1 MRRESG
7 GGAPLAEPT
16 STSGNLDHSAGSPRP
31 YAGAATEMPL
41 SESVTRPADTATGPA
56 PSLAKVRLGAE
67 MATAARETRISPSRR
82 VGEVRVRVSSPRG
95 TERARSDAL
104 SRAEMSISTPSR
116 AEIDASPPACTSRR
130 AGATPLSSR
139 TARCSRGRAPS
150 KPSSAAVSSGKRR
163 AASAPTCSPR
173 RPMPCSKAKLL
184 ASWPLTVSGQEGGAG
199 GAPTDQ
205 EGLAYEAPEAEAGG
219 GAAGSAEGGASWRQ
233 SASMVPSR
241 YAVSRVPPPPP
252 PPPASSENAA
262 SIAAA
267 SASVALSGASLE
279 LDATASTAARA
290 AARAAGSTRLV
301 RLPSSCPV
309 RMPPSP
315 PPAARPPKLSSSCC
329 ASCSSTSPSPLRSA
343 TLELPP
349 PRVRLAAAARPASC
363 CVTSAGRL
371 RFPAPPGGNAP
382 LHRSSPRATA
392 ARNRRPPPGRVSPS
406 SSAETLSRRES
417 GRARAPTRTLLS
429 C

>member
-252 PPPASSENAA
+252 PPPATPPSSAAPPPWALPAA
-262 SIAAA
+262 SLQAGGAAFPSPPATPDAKHARTVWEGAEGSVAEEAPAFPTPLPPGALATKMMPAGLPMLPPSAGQHGSKRGRDKKAAAPAAAASSSTAAA
-267 SASVALSGASLE
+267 SAV
-279 LDATASTAARA
+279 
-290 AARAAGSTRLV
+290 
-301 RLPSSCPV
+301 P
-309 RMPPSP
+309 
-315 PPAARPPKLSSSCC
+315 
-329 ASCSSTSPSPLRSA
+329 
-343 TLELPP
+343 
-349 PRVRLAAAARPASC
+349 
-363 CVTSAGRL
+363 
-371 RFPAPPGGNAP
+371 
-382 LHRSSPRATA
+382 
-392 ARNRRPPPGRVSPS
+392 
-406 SSAETLSRRES
+406 LSR
-417 GRARAPTRTLLS
+417 
-429 C
+429 